1 MAITILTEPAK
12 ISFSKN
18 PQTFEFRSDR
28 SLIDPGS
35 ISIGYLYFY
44 NAGSPGFEGPVEDSI
59 MILKVFGVVES
70 FTFKPGGTGVGNIL
84 PTKTS
89 TETDQ
94 QWYGR
99 IVDSLNKNFTIRTRY
114 KLSITSGI
122 NLGDIQMVIG
132 DTNLYIE
139 FESYD
144 KDSRANIELNNE
156 NVNGAGFVPTE
167 IGNNPEYEKNLRIY
181 AELWANISG
190 IRTKLLGTAMPTDN
204 EGNAIWD
211 VSLPI
216 STSLEGTDN
225 FKENISSNLSFRSNR
240 VSYTINF
247 TEVINNLLGEYYETE
262 EKEVISGGLPID
274 RLHTTLSEN
283 VLRNGLCNWLIPQK
297 QNEFKILDSQPLW
310 LGWVNLT
317 DQQNQIE
324 VTVKLN
330 YRNGST
336 WLYTHQTFDLPKYQK
351 IVVPVDMDSLQVND
365 PYSEY
370 EVVSYE
376 VYLKHA
382 GIQLSNIIKYVI
394 ERKYVPFATC
404 FLYHNSYGSPQT
416 WISEGRKSVNYEL
429 EKSTSKFINSRSF
442 NLLEGIDQDF
452 DIKLKRTY
460 KINTGFKT
468 KLEIEALRDF
478 FLSDKK
484 YIQLDGQWLPINLS
498 TNSIEEQT
506 DGDNLFALSF
516 DVTISHLEEN
526 WG

>member
-35 ISIGYLYFY
+35 ISIGYLYFF

-59 MILKVFGVVES
+59 MILRVFGVVES
-70 FTFKPGGTGVGNIL
+70 FTFKPEGSGVGNIL
-84 PTKTS
+84 PTKKS
-89 TETDQ
+89 TETDLE
-94 QWYGR
+94 WYQR
-99 IVDSLNKNFTIRTRY
+99 IVDSLNRNFTIRSRY

-132 DTNLYIE
+132 DTNLYIR
-139 FESYD
+139 FESYE
-144 KDSRANIELNNE
+144 KDTRANIELNNE
-156 NVNGAGFVPTE
+156 NVNGAGFAPTE
-167 IGNNPEYEKNLRIY
+167 IGRDPEYEKNLRIY

-190 IRTKLLGTAMPTDN
+190 TRIKLIGTAMPTDN

-225 FKENISSNLSFRSNR
+225 FKDNIGSHQAFSSNR

-283 VLRNGLCNWLIPQK
+283 VLVDGLCNWLIPQK
-297 QNEFKILDSQPLW
+297 QNEFKILDSQPVW

-317 DQQNQIE
+317 EQEFLIE
-324 VTVKLN
+324 VIVKIN
-330 YRNGST
+330 YSNGAT

-351 IVVPVDMDSLQVND
+351 IIIPSDMVSLQVNV
-365 PYSEY
+365 PYPDY
-370 EVVSYE
+370 KVISYE

-382 GIQLSNIIKYVI
+382 GTQLSNRIIYRI
-394 ERKYVPFATC
+394 ERKYTPFSTC
-404 FLYHNSYGSPQT
+404 FLYHNSYGAPQT
-416 WISEGRKSVNYEL
+416 WVSEGRKSLYYDL
-429 EKSTSKFINSRSF
+429 EKSTSKFISSKSF
-442 NLLEGIDQDF
+442 SLLDGVDQDF
-452 DIKLKRTY
+452 DIKLRRTY

-484 YIQLDGQWLPINLS
+484 YIQLDDQWLPINIS
-498 TNSIEEQT
+498 TDTIDEQT

>member
-28 SLIDPGS
+28 SLVDPGS

-44 NAGSPGFEGPVEDSI
+44 GAGSPGFEGPVEDSI
-59 MILKVFGVVES
+59 MILKVYGVVES
-70 FTFKPGGTGVGNIL
+70 FTFRPEGNGVGNIL
-84 PTKTS
+84 PTKS
-89 TETDQ
+89 PTETDLE
-94 QWYGR
+94 WYER
-99 IVDSLNKNFTIRTRY
+99 VVDSLSRNFTIRTRY
-114 KLSITSGI
+114 GLSITSGI

-132 DTNLYIE
+132 DTNLYIR
-139 FESYD
+139 FESFD
-144 KDSRANIELNNE
+144 KDAKANIDLNNE
-156 NVNGAGFVPTE
+156 NVNGAGFAPTV
-167 IGNNPEYEKNLRIY
+167 IGSNPEYEKNLRIY

-190 IRTKLLGTAMPTDN
+190 MRTKLLGTAMPTDN

-216 STSLEGTDN
+216 DTSLEGTDN
-225 FKENISSNLSFRSNR
+225 FKDNINNNSAFRSNP

-247 TEVINNLLGEYYETE
+247 TEVINNLLGEYHETE
-262 EKEVISGGLPID
+262 AKMVISGGLPID

-283 VLRNGLCNWLIPQK
+283 VLIDGLCNWLIPQK
-297 QNEFKILDSQPLW
+297 QTEFKILNFQPLW

-317 DQQNQIE
+317 DYETEIE

-330 YRNGST
+330 YKNGST
-336 WLYTHQTFDLPKYQK
+336 WLYTQQSFDLPKYQK
-351 IVVPVDMDSLQVND
+351 VIVPVDMNSLRINE
-365 PYSEY
+365 PYPEY

-382 GIQLSNIIKYVI
+382 GIQLSNRITYFI
-394 ERKYVPFATC
+394 ERKHAPFATC
-404 FLYHNSYGSPQT
+404 FLYHNSYGAPQT
-416 WISEGRKSVNYEL
+416 WISEGRKSLNYRL
-429 EKSTSKFINSRSF
+429 EKSTSKFISSKSF
-442 NLLEGIDQDF
+442 NLLDGIDQDF
-452 DIKLKRTY
+452 DIKLQRNY

-468 KLEIEALRDF
+468 RTEIEALRDF
-478 FLSDKK
+478 FISDKK
-484 YIQLDGQWLPINLS
+484 YIQLNGQWLPVNLS
-498 TNSIEEQT
+498 TDTIEEQT
-506 DGDNLFALSF
+506 DGDNLFALTF